1 MTRRFP
7 TAVFTKATLAICFW
21 ICFWCTQATS
31 AASLADLGAY
41 RDGCQSLSEG
51 HYKSASEQFLE
62 TWDLLQQSGGGDLE
76 RDFVASRLLES
87 FVRNSEASLATK
99 WLEENPI
106 IAPSGS
112 TLQWAGIAF
121 YEEERFTEAAETFG
135 TLINSGKTED
145 RNITLRYLRSLALS
159 GSAAEALA
167 AASSMFAPISQRER
181 AELARIAVL
190 AENHGEALRILEDT
204 TTPQELSFS
213 ERLTATRIK
222 IAALV
227 GLNRN
232 TEAAEIA
239 CEIIDLAEDTS
250 KSLVGFL
257 LLESTGVDPN
267 DTAIRTRIDGWI
279 NDSSHPAT
287 ITASFFEEVLFSV
300 GADLTQALKITAS
313 TPDHPLQHEAR
324 LRLSLEGQA
333 FDEELPSA
341 VEMELLAEPV
351 RSHFIA
357 ASSAFRNKEFRTAS
371 RLFLTKAQS
380 LKGIDR
386 SRSAFNAAL
395 SSLQAGDLNGYKAAR
410 QKLADHNPR
419 SPFIADLSY
428 IGGLYLATEGDPEAF
443 VSLQEFIRDYPK
455 HRSNVDARLAL
466 AEIHLNQVPSRPQAA
481 REIFEEI
488 KSQPLTLTQNER
500 LDYTSIWLEL
510 IDNNPAGVT
519 QQAETFV
526 SNWPNSSYLP
536 EVAML
541 LGSQQLKGG
550 NFGEAREK
558 LKLIVEK
565 FPESPYADAAEFFAA
580 KSSHGEDA
588 TLERW
593 QVIAGSNSPFAQQAR
608 HELGLALLAR
618 DRYEEARFEMQVLLE
633 DTAEESALHYAV
645 LADLG
650 YSYYLESLSTQDKAP
665 SLMKASE
672 IFARLSNIK
681 DLPVAYRYNAAVR
694 RAKCLEALGRP
705 NVALEI
711 YRSMISEESIDEI
724 LGSEVSLE
732 ENEWIFRAGFSA
744 IRILKQ
750 NNDWAGA
757 IKIADNLSLIEGPR
771 AIDAANLAE
780 QLRLKHWV
788 WE

>member
-1 MTRRFP
+1 MTRRSP
-7 TAVFTKATLAICFW
+7 TAVFAKAALAICFW
-21 ICFWCTQATS
+21 VCFCFTWATS
-31 AASLADLGAY
+31 AESLADLGAY
-41 RDGCQSLSEG
+41 RAGCKSLNEG
-51 HYKSASEQFLE
+51 HYKSASKQFLE
-62 TWDLLQQSGGGDLE
+62 TWDLLQQSGGGELE

-87 FVRNSEASLATK
+87 FVRNNEASLATK
-99 WLEENPI
+99 WLEENPM
-106 IAPSGS
+106 IAPSGK

-121 YEEERFTEAAETFG
+121 YEEEQFSEAAETFG
-135 TLINSGKTED
+135 TLIKSGKTED

-159 GSAAEALA
+159 GSAAEALS
-167 AASSMFAPISQRER
+167 AASSMLAPISHRER
-181 AELARIAVL
+181 TELARIAVL
-190 AENHGEALRILEDT
+190 AGNPWKALRTLEDT
-204 TTPQELSFS
+204 NTHQELSFG
-213 ERLTATRIK
+213 EKLTASRIK

-227 GLNRN
+227 GLDRN

-239 CEIIDLAEDTS
+239 CEIIDLARGTPE
-250 KSLVGFL
+250 SLVGFL

-267 DTAIRTRIDGWI
+267 DSATRTRIDSWI

-287 ITASFFEEVLFSV
+287 KTAIFFEKVLFSA
-300 GADLTQALKITAS
+300 GADLTRALKITAS
-313 TPDHPLQHEAR
+313 TPDHPLQREAR
-324 LRLSLEGQA
+324 LRLSLEGEA
-333 FDEELPSA
+333 FDEELLS
-341 VEMELLAEPV
+341 EEGMELLAEPV

-357 ASSAFRNKEFRTAS
+357 ASSAFQNKEFRTAS
-371 RLFLTKAQS
+371 RLFLTKPQS
-380 LKGIDR
+380 LKRIDR

-395 SSLQAGDLNGYKAAR
+395 SSLQAGDISGYRAAR

-419 SPFIADLSY
+419 SPFLADLCY
-428 IGGLYLATEGDPEAF
+428 IGGLYLAIEGDPEAF

-455 HRSNVDARLAL
+455 HRSNIDARLAL

-481 REIFEEI
+481 REIFKELN
-488 KSQPLTLTQNER
+488 SQPLTLTQNER
-500 LDYTSIWLEL
+500 LDYASIWLEL
-510 IDNNPAGVT
+510 IDNNPAGIT

-541 LGSQQLKGG
+541 LGSQQLKDG
-550 NFGEAREK
+550 NFEEAREK
-558 LKLIVEK
+558 FKIIVEK
-565 FPESPYADAAEFFAA
+565 FPESPHADAAEFFAA
-580 KSSHGEDA
+580 KSSDGEDTA
-588 TLERW
+588 LERW
-593 QVIAGSNSPFAQQAR
+593 QVIAESNSPFAHQAR

-618 DRYEEARFEMQVLLE
+618 DRYEEARTEMQILLE
-633 DTAEESALHYAV
+633 DTDEQSELRYAV

-650 YSYYLESLSTQDKAP
+650 YSYYLESLSTENKGP
-665 SLMKASE
+665 PLTKASE

-711 YRSMISEESIDEI
+711 YRSMISEESIDDV

-757 IKIADNLSLIEGPR
+757 IKIADTLSLIEGPR

>member
-1 MTRRFP
+1 MTYRFRAGVLARV
-7 TAVFTKATLAICFW
+7 AVALCFW
-21 ICFWCTQATS
+21 NTQATS
-31 AASLADLGAY
+31 ADSLADLEAY
-41 RDGCQSLSEG
+41 RAGCRSLSDG
-51 HYKSASEQFLE
+51 HYETASEQFLE

-87 FVRNSEASLATK
+87 LVRNSKVSQATK
-99 WLEENPI
+99 WLEKNPI
-106 IAPSGS
+106 IAPSS
-112 TLQWAGIAF
+112 NTLRWAGIAF

-145 RNITLRYLRSLALS
+145 RNVTLRYLRSLALS
-159 GSAAEALA
+159 GSAAEAFA
-167 AASSMFAPISQRER
+167 AASSILVPTSHEES

-190 AENHGEALRILEDT
+190 AGHPNKALKILGDAT
-204 TTPQELSFS
+204 TLQTLSFR
-213 ERLTATRIK
+213 EELTATRIK

-227 GLNRN
+227 RLNRN

-239 CEIIDLAEDTS
+239 CELIDYAKDTP

-257 LLESTGVDPN
+257 LLESTGVDPD
-267 DTAIRTRIDGWI
+267 DTATRTRIDGWI

-287 ITASFFEEVLFSV
+287 ITAGFFEQILFKV
-300 GADLTQALKITAS
+300 GADLTRALKITAS

-324 LRLSLEGQA
+324 LRLSLAGEL
-333 FDEELPSA
+333 FDETLPPSG
-341 VEMELLAEPV
+341 EIELLAEPV

-386 SRSAFNAAL
+386 SGSAFNAAL
-395 SSLQAGDLNGYKAAR
+395 SSLQAGDLEGFKAAR

-481 REIFEEI
+481 REIFEEL
-488 KSQPLTLTQNER
+488 KSEPLTLTQNER
-500 LDYTSIWLEL
+500 LDYTVIWLEL
-510 IDNNPAGVT
+510 IDNNPASIT
-519 QQAETFV
+519 QQAETFL
-526 SNWPNSSYLP
+526 SNWPNSSYFP

-541 LGSQQLKGG
+541 LGSQHLKDS

-558 LKLIVEK
+558 LNLIVER
-565 FPESPYADAAEFFAA
+565 FPESPYADAAQFFAA
-580 KSSHGEDA
+580 KSSHGEDTA
-588 TLERW
+588 LERW
-593 QVIAGSNSPFAQQAR
+593 QVIAESNSPFAQQAR
-608 HELGLALLAR
+608 HELSLALLAK

-633 DTAEESALHYAV
+633 DTAEKSKLRYAV

-650 YSYYLESLSTQDKAP
+650 YSYYLESLSTEDKAP
-665 SLMKASE
+665 PLMKASE

-711 YRSMISEESIDEI
+711 YRSMISEESIDDI

-744 IRILKQ
+744 IKILKQ

-757 IKIADNLSLIEGPR
+757 IKIADTLSLIEGPR